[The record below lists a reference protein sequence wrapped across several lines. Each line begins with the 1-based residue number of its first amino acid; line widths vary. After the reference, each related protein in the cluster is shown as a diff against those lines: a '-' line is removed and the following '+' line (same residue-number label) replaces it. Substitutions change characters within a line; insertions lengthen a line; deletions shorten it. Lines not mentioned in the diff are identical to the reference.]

1 METKHKPG
9 IISGTE
15 KMLSI
20 SMGNNL
26 SVDNI
31 SNEKHCTFS
40 DVKQYKSSGNPLT
53 STVIPKEK
61 SGMRPLEFPINPE
74 CEYTLLKSSHSV
86 IVKKSLALACVHEI
100 KKCRYISNENLVSSD
115 FLSPKYYFHGTC

>member
-1 METKHKPG
+1 
-9 IISGTE
+9 
-15 KMLSI
+15 MLSI
-20 SMGNNL
+20 SMGDNL

-40 DVKQYKSSGNPLT
+40 DLKQYKLSGTPLI

-61 SGMRPLEFPINPE
+61 SGMHPLKFPINPE

-86 IVKKSLALACVHEI
+86 IVKKSLALACVQKI
-100 KKCRYISNENLVSSD
+100 KKCRYISNENLVNSG
-115 FLSPKYYFHGTC
+115 FLSPKYYFHGTF